1 LTLYELFFEMEVSI
15 CERFPSLSPFDVR
28 RERASEVF
36 LLMRRMQKYNK
47 SQDKTNPK
55 NTGKQVIRRPAKDDW
70 F

>member
-1 LTLYELFFEMEVSI
+1 MTLNI

-36 LLMRRMQKYNK
+36 RLVGRISK
-47 SQDKTNPK
+47 SNEYRAKESTTK
-55 NTGKQVIRRPAKDDW
+55 KKIRRPAGDDW

>member
-1 LTLYELFFEMEVSI
+1 MTLNI

-36 LLMRRMQKYNK
+36 RLVARIKK
-47 SQDKTNPK
+47 SNDIRTKESTKKTK
-55 NTGKQVIRRPAKDDW
+55 IRRPASDNW

>member
-1 LTLYELFFEMEVSI
+1 MELNI

-36 LLMRRMQKYNK
+36 RLIGRIRK
-47 SQDKTNPK
+47 SNTHRSKEANRK
-55 NTGKQVIRRPAKDDW
+55 NVIRRPAGDNW

>member
-1 LTLYELFFEMEVSI
+1 MTLNI

-36 LLMRRMQKYNK
+36 RLVRRIK
-47 SQDKTNPK
+47 SSNAYRAKERSGKKT
-55 NTGKQVIRRPAKDDW
+55 IRRPAGDDW